1 MSHRS
6 IPCPK
11 CDRIWL
17 WSEDKDSKKAF
28 CPDGYG
34 CADDENQQNDI
45 AEKLEDISDRLDNLE
60 RDVRWLVQY
69 VMQLNR
75 PLQPPPYIPNPVP
88 TQLDSTTCSTCG
100 MLWSGAIGYVC
111 LNQNCPIQMK
121 VTC

>member
-17 WSEDKDSKKAF
+17 WVEDKDPKKAF

-34 CADDENQQNDI
+34 CADETHQQNDI
-45 AEKLEDISDRLDNLE
+45 VEKLDDISDRLDNLE
-60 RDVRWLVQY
+60 RDVSWIVQH
-69 VMQLNR
+69 LR
-75 PLQPPPYIPNPVP
+75 SAKIQPP
-88 TQLDSTTCSTCG
+88 TQLDSTSCSVCG
-100 MLWSGAIGYVC
+100 MLWTGTMGYVC
-111 LNQNCPIQMK
+111 LNQNCPVQMK